1 MLYSDEI
8 MQHFEN
14 PHNVGGFTENLSDV
28 GTAMVEA
35 PASGDVLKLQI
46 KVSKQGLIEEAK
58 FKAQGGVPIIALG
71 SWLTQWLNGKR
82 LAEAGDIH
90 NMQIAEALALPP
102 VKVHCAVL
110 AEQAVK
116 AAIADYAIKQAEC
129 AGAERKPSFFT

>member
-14 PHNVGGFTENLSDV
+14 PHNVGRFPEHLSDV

-35 PASGDVLKLQI
+35 PVSGDVLKLQI

-71 SWLTQWLNGKR
+71 SWLTQWLKGKR
-82 LAEAGDIH
+82 LAEAEDIH

-116 AAIADYAIKQAEC
+116 AVVADYASKQTEGASAEK
-129 AGAERKPSFFT
+129 KPLFLT

>member
-14 PHNVGGFTENLSDV
+14 PHNVGGFPENLSDV
-28 GTAMVEA
+28 GTAMVETSI
-35 PASGDVLKLQI
+35 SGDVLKLQI

-58 FKAQGGVPIIALG
+58 FKAHGGVPIIALG
-71 SWLTQWLNGKR
+71 SWLTQWLNGKH
-82 LAEAGDIH
+82 LAEAEDIH
-90 NMQIAEALALPP
+90 NTQIAEALALPP

-116 AAIADYAIKQAEC
+116 AAIADYVSKQTDGASAEENLC
-129 AGAERKPSFFT
+129 F